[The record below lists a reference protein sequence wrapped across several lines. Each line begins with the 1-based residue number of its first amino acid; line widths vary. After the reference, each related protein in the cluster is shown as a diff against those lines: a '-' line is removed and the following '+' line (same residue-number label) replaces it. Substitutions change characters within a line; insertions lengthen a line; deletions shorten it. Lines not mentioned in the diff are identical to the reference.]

1 MHTVLVPVVWH
12 ISLLLVSH
20 VGVMVTVLATICCL
34 YLIFKVLVRIV
45 LDKTRDR
52 PVALS
57 LRLPQQMSNQHPEMS

>member
-1 MHTVLVPVVWH
+1 
-12 ISLLLVSH
+12 
-20 VGVMVTVLATICCL
+20 MVAVLATTCCL